1 MMATGKPT
9 DVMAKEQSSME
20 MVKPISG
27 ISTVIKDLVKVE
39 PSTSMED
46 TTKETG

>member
-9 DVMAKEQSSME
+9 DVMAKEPSSME
-20 MVKPISG
+20 MVKPIPG
-27 ISTVIKDLVKVE
+27 ISTVIKDLAKVE
-39 PSTSMED
+39 PSTKMEV